1 MAKILV
7 VDDEIGIRELLKE
20 ILTDVG
26 HEVVVAESAAQA
38 RTKFLSH
45 HPELV
50 LLDVLLP
57 DEDGIT
63 VLQNWTRSHPG
74 VRVIM
79 LSGHATIDTAVE
91 ATRIGALDFLEKPIG
106 LQRLLGTVQRAL
118 ASRLKPDPIKPD
130 KNGAPESTPTRG
142 RSWADLTLNLPWRE
156 AREEFERVYFNHVLR
171 LEGGNV
177 AQVAKRTGLER
188 TQVYRT
194 LRRLRIPLKMTE
206 GSGHVSPETSVT
218 SVRIP
223 GR

>member
-1 MAKILV
+1 MARILV
-7 VDDEIGIRELLKE
+7 VDDETGIRELLRE

-38 RTKFLSH
+38 RTEFLSH

-63 VLQNWTRSHPG
+63 VLQNWTRSHPA
-74 VRVIM
+74 VPVIM

-91 ATRIGALDFLEKPIG
+91 ATRIGAREFLEKPIS

-118 ASRLKPDPIKPD
+118 ASQPKPGPREPD
-130 KNGAPESTPTRG
+130 KNGAPEPTPSRG
-142 RSWADLTLNLPWRE
+142 RSWADLALNLPWRE
-156 AREEFERVYFNHVLR
+156 AREEFERAYFNHMLVLER
-171 LEGGNV
+171 GDV
-177 AQVAKRTGLER
+177 AQVAKRTGMER
-188 TQVYRT
+188 THIYRK
-194 LRRLRIPLKMTE
+194 LRQLGIRN
-206 GSGHVSPETSVT
+206 
-218 SVRIP
+218 P

>member
-7 VDDEIGIRELLKE
+7 VDDEIGIRELLRE

-38 RTKFLSH
+38 RTQFLSH

-63 VLQNWTRSHPG
+63 VLQNWTSSHPG

-91 ATRIGALDFLEKPIG
+91 ATRIGALEFLEKPIS

-118 ASRLKPDPIKPD
+118 ASQPKPGPIKPD
-130 KNGAPESTPTRG
+130 KNTAPESTPTRG
-142 RSWADLTLNLPWRE
+142 PSWADLALNLPLRE
-156 AREEFERVYFNHVLR
+156 AREEFERAYFNHMLG
-171 LEGGNV
+171 LEGDNV
-177 AQVAKRTGLER
+177 ARVANRTGLER
-188 TQVYRT
+188 TQIYRK
-194 LRRLRIPLKMTE
+194 LRLLGIRN
-206 GSGHVSPETSVT
+206 
-218 SVRIP
+218 P

>member
-1 MAKILV
+1 MARILV
-7 VDDEIGIRELLKE
+7 VDDETGIRELLRE
-20 ILTDVG
+20 ILTDAG

-38 RTKFLSH
+38 RTQFLSH

-63 VLQNWTRSHPG
+63 VLQNWTSSHPG

-91 ATRIGALDFLEKPIG
+91 ATRIGALEFLEKPIS

-118 ASRLKPDPIKPD
+118 ASQPKPGPIKPD
-130 KNGAPESTPTRG
+130 KNTAPESTPTRG
-142 RSWADLTLNLPWRE
+142 PSWADLALNLPLRE
-156 AREEFERVYFNHVLR
+156 AREEFERAYFNHVLR
-171 LEGGNV
+171 LEGGNI
-177 AQVAKRTGLER
+177 AQVAIRTGLER
-188 TQVYRT
+188 THLYRK
-194 LRRLRIPLKMTE
+194 LRRLEIRN
-206 GSGHVSPETSVT
+206 
-218 SVRIP
+218 P

>member
-1 MAKILV
+1 MARILV
-7 VDDEIGIRELLKE
+7 VDDEIGIRELLRE
-20 ILTDVG
+20 ILTDAG

-38 RTKFLSH
+38 RTEFLSH

-63 VLQNWTRSHPG
+63 VLQNWTRSHPSIP
-74 VRVIM
+74 VVM

-118 ASRLKPDPIKPD
+118 ALRPKPDPIKPD
-130 KNGAPESTPTRG
+130 KNTAPESVPTRG
-142 RSWADLTLNLPWRE
+142 PSWADLALNLPLRE
-156 AREEFERVYFNHVLR
+156 AREEFERVYFNHILG

-194 LRRLRIPLKMTE
+194 LRRLRIPLKM
-206 GSGHVSPETSVT
+206 S
-218 SVRIP
+218 
-223 GR
+223 

>member
-7 VDDEIGIRELLKE
+7 VDDEVGIRELLRE

-57 DEDGIT
+57 DEDGIA
-63 VLQNWTRSHPG
+63 VLENWTRSHPG

-91 ATRIGALDFLEKPIG
+91 ATRIGALEFLEKPIS
-106 LQRLLGTVQRAL
+106 LQKLLGSVQRAL
-118 ASRLKPDPIKPD
+118 AAQPKPGPIKPD
-130 KNGAPESTPTRG
+130 KNGAPESTPMRG

-156 AREEFERVYFNHVLR
+156 AREEFERAYFNHMLG
-171 LEGGNV
+171 LEGDNV
-177 AQVAKRTGLER
+177 ARVANRTGLER
-188 TQVYRT
+188 TQIYRK
-194 LRRLRIPLKMTE
+194 LRLLGIRN
-206 GSGHVSPETSVT
+206 
-218 SVRIP
+218 P

>member
-7 VDDEIGIRELLKE
+7 VDDEIGIRELLRE
-20 ILTDVG
+20 ILTDAG

-63 VLQNWTRSHPG
+63 VLQNWTRSHSSIP
-74 VRVIM
+74 VVM

-91 ATRIGALDFLEKPIG
+91 ATRIGALEFLEKPIS

-118 ASRLKPDPIKPD
+118 ASQPKPGPIKPD
-130 KNGAPESTPTRG
+130 KNTEPESTPTRG
-142 RSWADLTLNLPWRE
+142 RSWADLALNLPLRE
-156 AREEFERVYFNHVLR
+156 AREEFERVYFSHMLG

-177 AQVAKRTGLER
+177 AQVAKRSGLER

-194 LRRLRIPLKMTE
+194 LRRLRIPLKM
-206 GSGHVSPETSVT
+206 S
-218 SVRIP
+218 
-223 GR
+223 